1 MRTGGDIMSKN
12 IWWETHRPETL
23 EGFVGQPAIK
33 SEFERILSGEAP
45 MQNYIFSSRGPGT
58 GKTTLAQI
66 IATALNYQIHKFN
79 ASSKKTRGIEF
90 IEEYIIPLARSGLNE
105 VIIFLDEAD
114 RITAQA
120 QDALKGVIE
129 DATCFFILTCNDI
142 NKVSPWLQS
151 RCQVRTFD
159 PIPHEALVMRLAT
172 VAAVE
177 SKTFTDAELQVVARA
192 HEGDLRNALGALQT
206 LDSFNKPF
214 DRNNFVLR
222 LTTGDIDC
230 SLFLRQCFKERDIDA
245 AYKTLTMKPTDPR
258 KIVRTVFEF
267 AMDNPSNVNAKII
280 VIDASVQ
287 AERDLLSGVN
297 EYIALMEFCRCLC
310 APRGSM

>member
-1 MRTGGDIMSKN
+1 VQTGDIMSKN
-12 IWWETHRPETL
+12 IWWETHRPATL
-23 EGFVGQPAIK
+23 EGFVGQPSIK
-33 SEFERILSGEAP
+33 AEFELVLSGEAP

-66 IATALNYQIHKFN
+66 IATTLGYQIHKFN

-114 RITAQA
+114 RITTQA

-129 DATCFFILTCNDI
+129 DSTCYFILTCNDI

-159 PIPHEALVMRLAT
+159 PIPHEALVTRLAT

-177 SKTFTDAELQVVARA
+177 SKTFTDSELVVIARA

-206 LDSFNKPF
+206 LNSFSRAA
-214 DRNNFVLR
+214 DRDAFVLR
-222 LTTGDIDC
+222 LTTGNIDS

-245 AYKTLTMKPTDPR
+245 AYKTLTIQPTDPR
-258 KIVRTVFEF
+258 IIVRTVFEF
-267 AMDNPSNVNAKII
+267 AMDNPSNVDAKVK

-287 AERDLLSGVN
+287 AERDLLLGVN
-297 EYIALMEFCRCLC
+297 EYIALMEFCRSLC
-310 APRGSM
+310 ASRGSA